1 MLNALLIGARSSF
14 YHSQKHVRHTMSSD
28 IILIS
33 ILLLGVVILNKEYIA
48 SEIFDKGKGDD

>member
-1 MLNALLIGARSSF
+1 MLYVLLVSAKSSF
-14 YHSQKHVRHTMSSD
+14 YHSQKHIRHTMSSD

-48 SEIFDKGKGDD
+48 SEIFDKGKGDE

>member
-1 MLNALLIGARSSF
+1 
-14 YHSQKHVRHTMSSD
+14 MSSD

-48 SEIFDKGKGDD
+48 SEIFDKGKGDE

>member
-1 MLNALLIGARSSF
+1 
-14 YHSQKHVRHTMSSD
+14 MSSD

-48 SEIFDKGKGDD
+48 SEIFHKGKGDE